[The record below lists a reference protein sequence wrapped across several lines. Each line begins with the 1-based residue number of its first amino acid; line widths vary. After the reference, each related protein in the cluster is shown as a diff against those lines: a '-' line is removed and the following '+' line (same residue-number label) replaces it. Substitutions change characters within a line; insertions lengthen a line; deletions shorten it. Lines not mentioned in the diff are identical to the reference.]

1 MTSGFATYHLVKR
14 RIFNQKL
21 ISRGVNLI
29 FIDATSHSGI
39 TLWVKID
46 HQYFTFGSG
55 HRGGQIDTSCCFP
68 NSAFL
73 IGDCYDFTHGMPR
86 CYPLRDKIT
95 R

>member
-29 FIDATSHSGI
+29 FIDA
-39 TLWVKID
+39 
-46 HQYFTFGSG
+46 
-55 HRGGQIDTSCCFP
+55 
-68 NSAFL
+68 N
-73 IGDCYDFTHGMPR
+73 FTHGMPR